1 MGTGMKGKN
10 TMNRQQTEILRDI
23 VHRMMARYMT
33 IRPLGIDLGNSTKL
47 IPVLN
52 CRVLNYSAARTLYH
66 QRRPICRSL
75 DAVKTLSDSKKHCQ
89 QCPDRKHCTGQVRL
103 DLLFENCPYRLLI
116 AYTSAKNF
124 LLYTGKLVEQK
135 LEIQTIDTK
144 IIVVNRGSWGELRF
158 FRADR

>member
-1 MGTGMKGKN
+1 
-10 TMNRQQTEILRDI
+10 MNPQQTQILRDI
-23 VHRMMARYMT
+23 VQRMMARYMT
-33 IRPLGIDLGNSTKL
+33 IRPLGIDLGNGRKL
-47 IPVLN
+47 IPNLN
-52 CRVLNYSAARTLYH
+52 CRILNYAAARTLYR

-75 DAVKTLSDSKKHCQ
+75 DAVKALGDSKKLCQ
-89 QCPDRKHCTGQVRL
+89 QCLDRKQCTGQVRV
-103 DLLFENCPYRLLI
+103 DLVFENCPYRLLL

-124 LLYTGKLVEQK
+124 LLYTAKLTQHK

>member
-1 MGTGMKGKN
+1 MGIGMKGEI

-23 VHRMMARYMT
+23 VGRMMARYMT
-33 IRPLGIDLGNSTKL
+33 IRPLGIDLGNNRKL
-47 IPVLN
+47 IAALN
-52 CRVLNYSAARTLYH
+52 CQVLNYGAARTLYRK
-66 QRRPICRSL
+66 RRPICRSL
-75 DAVKTLSDSKKHCQ
+75 DAVKALADSKKHCQ
-89 QCPDRKHCTGQVRL
+89 QCLDRKHCTGQVRL
-103 DLLFENCPYRLLI
+103 DLLFESCPYRLLL

-124 LLYTGKLVEQK
+124 LLYTGKLTKQK